1 MKEVNH
7 DLQRTHNLYFAHN
20 AWGYCYAKTYSTF
33 NTYSYRYYLLQ
44 TFPKKVYSSDMM
56 DDRSTTLIKTAYPE
70 DHYLLFPFLN
80 SKEYEVLYNYN
91 RYNSKLTFRFNSVVR
106 AAYEKYKKDFEYKQT
121 IKLQDLDTLD
131 ATINGITSYIVIN
144 CYPKDTKIVTQ
155 YFTSE
160 KYKEIFEE
168 LQDFTVF
175 NDNFVNLVL
184 VSYRQFKEIYE
195 EKNKQRK

>member
-1 MKEVNH
+1 M
-7 DLQRTHNLYFAHN
+7 
-20 AWGYCYAKTYSTF
+20 TYKGLI
-33 NTYSYRYYLLQ
+33 TYILLLMLGIIAMQ
-44 TFPKKVYSSDMM
+44 KPIVLLILIPIAIIFYKLFLKKVYSSDMM
-56 DDRSTTLIKTAYPE
+56 DDRSTSLIKTAYPE

-80 SKEYEVLYNYN
+80 SKEYEMLYNYN

-184 VSYRQFKEIYE
+184 VSYRQFKEVYE
-195 EKNKQRK
+195 EKNKQQVKK

>member
-1 MKEVNH
+1 M
-7 DLQRTHNLYFAHN
+7 
-20 AWGYCYAKTYSTF
+20 TYKGLI
-33 NTYSYRYYLLQ
+33 TYILLIMLGVIAMQ
-44 TFPKKVYSSDMM
+44 KPIVLLILIPIAIIFYKLFLKKVYSSDMM
-56 DDRSTTLIKTAYPE
+56 DDRSTSLIKTAYPE

-80 SKEYEVLYNYN
+80 SKEYEMLYNYN

-184 VSYRQFKEIYE
+184 VSYRQFKEVYE
-195 EKNKQRK
+195 EKNKQQVKK